1 MSTSYDNKASFLPSK
16 AGTLEIRSTPVEL
29 PGPDQLLIRNHAIAI
44 NPIDWKVKDSGA
56 AIKSYPIILGT
67 DVAGDV
73 VEVGSDV
80 TQFKKGDRVL
90 AATLYG
96 TRLSNTEAAFQNYTM
111 VAALVTSKIPDA
123 LSFEQASVVPLSVMT
138 AADGLYGKDQLS
150 LPYPSLNPKKSDQRI
165 LIWGGSS
172 SIGSSAIQL
181 AVASGVEVITTA
193 SKHNTEYCKSL
204 GATHVFDYSSP
215 AVIGDLVAELQKGS
229 GKFVGALD
237 SKSRPRPCSVLV

>member
-1 MSTSYDNKASFLPSK
+1 MSNSYENYASFLPSK
-16 AGTLEIRSTPVEL
+16 AGTLEIRQTPVEH
-29 PGPDQLLIRNHAIAI
+29 PGPDQLLIRNHAVAI

-56 AIKSYPIILGT
+56 AINSYPIILGT
-67 DVAGDV
+67 DIAGEV

-96 TRLSNTEAAFQNYTM
+96 TRLSNTEAAFQNYTT
-111 VAALVTSKIPDA
+111 VAALVTSKIPDD

-138 AADGLYGKDQLS
+138 ASDGLYGKDQLG
-150 LPYPSLNPKKSDQRI
+150 LAYPSLKPKKSGQRI

-181 AVASGVEVITTA
+181 AIASGVEVITTA
-193 SKHNTEYCKSL
+193 SKRNVEYCKNL
-204 GATHVFDYSSP
+204 GATQVFDYSSP
-215 AVIGDLVAELQKGS
+215 GIIGDLVVELQKGT

-237 SKSRPRPCSVLV
+237 SKSSLHLCCA